1 MHAVGPP
8 GDRVMLL
15 TLLLACQPEPT
26 NVAECAQLGDA
37 AAREECR
44 YGFVAPLVGDTKALD
59 AALADI
65 AEPES
70 RDLLLLRLAIAEP
83 QKAGR
88 LCERVTT
95 PGADEKCRQVLGR
108 PHLQTTPKP
117 PKDPAQGGGP
127 R

>member
-1 MHAVGPP
+1 MAVTNENAPVVYYQSDAVGVISINNPP
-8 GDRVMLL
+8 V
-15 TLLLACQPEPT
+15 
-26 NVAECAQLGDA
+26 N
-37 AAREECR
+37 
-44 YGFVAPLVGDTKALD
+44 
-59 AALADI
+59 ALAKHV
-65 AEPES
+65 
-70 RDLLLLRLAIAEP
+70 RLAIAEP

>member
-1 MHAVGPP
+1 M
-8 GDRVMLL
+8 
-15 TLLLACQPEPT
+15 
-26 NVAECAQLGDA
+26 
-37 AAREECR
+37 
-44 YGFVAPLVGDTKALD
+44 GDTKALD